1 MAQEIVEA
9 PMAGK
14 ITRVHVKAED
24 KINEGDVLCEIE
36 ALKMENPILAP
47 VSGVV
52 KEIRVSLGQFIKAG
66 EAMAIIET

>member
-14 ITRVHVKAED
+14 IMRVHVQAAD
-24 KINEGDVLCEIE
+24 KVNEGDVICEIE
-36 ALKMENPILAP
+36 ALKMENPILTP
-47 VSGVV
+47 VSGVI

-66 EAMAIIET
+66 EILVIIEN